1 MKKDKTVSTDETKAK
16 KPGKVLNTVINV
28 VLIVAIVIAALCTY
42 VSFVSTSGNG
52 APNIFG
58 FQFLSIQTDSM
69 YPTLQP
75 GDLIIDREVTDVTT
89 LEKRDII
96 TYWTTINGERVL
108 NTHRI
113 EEIYDAGDFITFETK
128 GDKNTLVDTLMVHEA
143 EVVGVYKARIPGVG
157 KVFDY
162 LQTSV
167 GFLVVVVIPVF
178 IFFLYHLVQ
187 FFRILFEY
195 QNVKNRIKYEQERD
209 KEDADRNSAEEELER
224 KNKERAEIEAELR
237 EKLRAEL
244 LESMAK
250 EQEQAKAAEA
260 NTAPETKT
268 APEAEK
274 NNNAE

>member
-1 MKKDKTVSTDETKAK
+1 MNKEKTVSADKKTEKKAN
-16 KPGKVLNTVINV
+16 KVLNTVINV
-28 VLIVAIVIAALCTY
+28 VLIIAIVIAAVCTY
-42 VSFVSTSGNG
+42 ISFVTTSGNG

-89 LEKRDII
+89 LKKGDVI

-113 EEIYDAGDFITFETK
+113 EEIYDTGDFLTFETK

-143 EVVGVYKARIPGVG
+143 EVVGIYKARIPGLG

-209 KEDADRNSAEEELER
+209 KEDAEKNSAEEELER

-250 EQEQAKAAEA
+250 EQEAKAASA
-260 NTAPETKT
+260 APAAPEEKT
-268 APEAEK
+268 DDAQ
-274 NNNAE
+274 